1 MITRDVQGRGG
12 LTAEVKARLDEARR
26 QVATVGA
33 RPVMA
38 ELGRVERV
46 GDGVAVLS
54 GLARC
59 RLDEI
64 LMFPGNVYGM
74 AVTLER
80 DEVGA
85 VLLDS
90 DRTISAGDEVCGTG
104 EVVRVPV
111 GEGLLGRVVDPLGRP
126 LDDGPAIPLTLT
138 EPIER
143 PAPRIIDRELVTQAL
158 QTGLLV
164 VDALIPLGRG
174 QRELIVGD
182 RSTGKTAIAVDAILN
197 QTRSDVISVYCAV
210 GQKAS
215 AVARVIDTVRR
226 SGPMDR
232 TIFVVASSDD
242 PPGLQWIAPYAACCM
257 AEYFRDRGGHALLV
271 VDDLTKHAAVHR
283 QVSLLLRNPPGREAY
298 PGDVFF
304 IHSRLLERA
313 AKLHQS
319 HGGGSLT
326 ALPIAETQAGN
337 ISAYIPTNLISI
349 TDGQIILEPKLF
361 NEGHKPAVNVGKSV
375 SRVGGKT
382 QHKALKEVSGS
393 LKLDYAQFLELEVFT
408 KFGQMVDAHSRET
421 IEHGR
426 RIRAVLGQTQSAPL
440 SLAAEVAILLAL
452 KERVLAAL
460 TPEQI
465 EGFKHGLTEAVAME
479 LGAIADRIDI
489 TGLLTAGDRSELM
502 AWLKTRAT
510 LVMEARPG
518 PAPPAGSGGGAPG
531 L

>member
-1 MITRDVQGRGG
+1 MTTRVKKGGG
-12 LTAEVKARLDEARR
+12 LADEVKARLEELR
-26 QVATVGA
+26 QQVSTVES

-54 GLARC
+54 GLDGC

-64 LMFPGNVYGM
+64 LEFPGGISAM

-80 DEVGA
+80 GEVGA

-90 DRTISAGDEVCGTG
+90 DRTISAGDEVRGTG

-111 GEGLLGRVVDPLGRP
+111 GESLLGRVVDPLGRP
-126 LDDGPAIPLTLT
+126 LDDGPPIVPARF

-143 PAPRIIDRELVTQAL
+143 PAPRIIDRELVTQSL

-182 RSTGKTAIAVDAILN
+182 RSTGKTAIGVDAILN
-197 QTRSDVISVYCAV
+197 QKRSDVFCIYCAV

-226 SGPMDR
+226 LGPIER

-242 PPGLQWIAPYAACCM
+242 PPGLQWIAPYAACTM
-257 AEYFRDRGGHALLV
+257 AEYFRDSGRHALLV
-271 VDDLTKHAAVHR
+271 TDDLTKHAAVHR

-313 AKLHQS
+313 AKLHDS

-382 QHKALKEVSGS
+382 QFKALKDVAGS
-393 LKLDYAQFLELEVFT
+393 LKLEYAQFLELEVFT
-408 KFGQMVDAHSRET
+408 KFGQMVDARAQAT

-426 RIRAVLGQTQSAPL
+426 RIRAVLGQVHSEPL
-440 SLAAEVAILLAL
+440 GLAAEVALLLAL
-452 KERVLAAL
+452 KERVLTALSLEQLDEFKRGFAEALAA
-460 TPEQI
+460 EVRA
-465 EGFKHGLTEAVAME
+465 AVE
-479 LGAIADRIDI
+479 RVEV
-489 TGLLTAGDRSELM
+489 TGLLNGDDRRELLLWLQARAKHILDRSL
-502 AWLKTRAT
+502 
-510 LVMEARPG
+510 
-518 PAPPAGSGGGAPG
+518 AGRDAAA
-531 L
+531 

>member
-1 MITRDVQGRGG
+1 MTTRTRRSGG
-12 LTAEVKARLDEARR
+12 LADEVKARLEELRR
-26 QVATVGA
+26 QAVTVES
-33 RPVMA
+33 RPLMA

-54 GLARC
+54 GLDGC

-64 LMFPGNVYGM
+64 LEFPGDLRGM

-80 DEVGA
+80 NEVGV

-90 DRTISAGDEVCGTG
+90 DRAIQAGDEVRGTG

-111 GEGLLGRVVDPLGRP
+111 GESLLGRVVDPLGRP
-126 LDDGPAIPLTLT
+126 LDDGPPITPVRF

-143 PAPRIIDRELVTQAL
+143 PAPRIIDRELVTQSL
-158 QTGLLV
+158 QTGILA

-182 RSTGKTAIAVDAILN
+182 RSTGKTAIGVDAILN
-197 QTRSDVISVYCAV
+197 QKRSDVFCIYCAV

-215 AVARVIDTVRR
+215 AVARVIDTVRKY
-226 SGPMDR
+226 GPIER

-242 PPGLQWIAPYAACCM
+242 PPGLQWIAPYAACTM
-257 AEYFRDRGGHALLV
+257 AEYFRDSGRHALLIT
-271 VDDLTKHAAVHR
+271 DDLTKHAAVHR

-313 AKLHQS
+313 AKLHDS

-382 QHKALKEVSGS
+382 QFKALKDVAGS
-393 LKLDYAQFLELEVFT
+393 LKLEYAQFLELEVFT
-408 KFGQMVDAHSRET
+408 KFGQMVDVRAQAT

-426 RIRAVLGQTQSAPL
+426 RIRAALGQVHSAPY
-440 SLAAEVAILLAL
+440 SLAAEVALLLAL
-452 KERVLAAL
+452 KERVLTAL
-460 TPEQI
+460 TLEQVEEFKRGFPEALIAEVRAAAERI
-465 EGFKHGLTEAVAME
+465 EATGQ
-479 LGAIADRIDI
+479 LGADDRRE
-489 TGLLTAGDRSELM
+489 LLL
-502 AWLKTRAT
+502 WLQARARRI
-510 LVMEARPG
+510 LEQAAIGIEA
-518 PAPPAGSGGGAPG
+518 AA
-531 L
+531 

>member
-1 MITRDVQGRGG
+1 MTTREKSSGG
-12 LTAEVKARLDEARR
+12 LTAEVKARLDEMRR
-26 QVATVGA
+26 QVAEVVPK
-33 RPVMA
+33 PVMA
-38 ELGRVERV
+38 ELGQVERV
-46 GDGVAVLS
+46 GDGVAALS
-54 GLARC
+54 GLAGC
-59 RLDEI
+59 CLDEI
-64 LMFPGNVYGM
+64 LEFPGDLRAM

-90 DRTISAGDEVCGTG
+90 DRTVAAGDEVRGTG
-104 EVVRVPV
+104 QVVRVPV
-111 GEGLLGRVVDPLGRP
+111 GEALLGRVVDPLGRP
-126 LDDGPAIPLTLT
+126 LDDGPAIRAARL

-182 RSTGKTAIAVDAILN
+182 RSTGKTAIGVDAILN
-197 QTRSDVISVYCAV
+197 QKRSDVFCVYCAV

-226 SGPMDR
+226 LGPIER
-232 TIFVVASSDD
+232 TIFVIASSDD
-242 PPGLQWIAPYAACCM
+242 PAGLQWIAPYAACTM
-257 AEYFRDRGGHALLV
+257 AEYFRDSGRHALLV
-271 VDDLTKHAAVHR
+271 IDDLTKHAAVHR

-313 AKLHQS
+313 AKLS
-319 HGGGSLT
+319 DAHGGGSLT

-337 ISAYIPTNLISI
+337 MSAYIPTNLISI

-382 QHKALKEVSGS
+382 QFKALKEVAGS
-393 LKLDYAQFLELEVFT
+393 LKLEYAQFLELEVFT
-408 KFGQMVDAHSRET
+408 KFGQMVDARAQAT

-426 RIRAVLGQTQSAPL
+426 RIRAVLGQVHSAPL
-440 SLAAEVAILLAL
+440 SLAAEVGLLLAL
-452 KERVLAAL
+452 KERVLTPLSLARVVEFQHGFGEAL
-460 TPEQI
+460 V
-465 EGFKHGLTEAVAME
+465 TEVRAVAE
-479 LGAIADRIDI
+479 RIDE
-489 TGLLTAGDRSELM
+489 TGLLSADDRNELLL
-502 AWLKTRAT
+502 WLKARAER
-510 LVMEARPG
+510 LLRPV
-518 PAPPAGSGGGAPG
+518 GAV
-531 L
+531 

>member
-1 MITRDVQGRGG
+1 MTTQGDRKRGG
-12 LTAEVKARLDEARR
+12 LTGEVAARLEQARR
-26 QVATVGA
+26 QAAAVET

-54 GLARC
+54 GLDAA

-64 LMFPGNVYGM
+64 LEFPGDLRGM
-74 AVTLER
+74 VVSLDR
-80 DEVGA
+80 DQVGV

-90 DRTISAGDEVCGTG
+90 DRTLSAGDEVRGTG

-126 LDDGPAIPLTLT
+126 LDDGPGIRAMRHDPV
-138 EPIER
+138 EQQ
-143 PAPRIIDRELVTQAL
+143 APRIIERELVTQAL

-197 QTRSDVISVYCAV
+197 QKRSDVICVYCAV

-226 SGPMDR
+226 HGPFER
-232 TIFVVASSDD
+232 SIFVIANSDS
-242 PPGLQWIAPYAACCM
+242 PPGLQWIAPYAACTM
-257 AEYFRDRGGHALLV
+257 AEYFRDSGRHALLV

-283 QVSLLLRNPPGREAY
+283 QVALLLRNPPGREAY

-304 IHSRLLERA
+304 IHSRLLERS
-313 AKLHQS
+313 AKLCDRL
-319 HGGGSLT
+319 GGGSLT

-382 QHKALKEVSGS
+382 QAKGLKDVAGS
-393 LKLDYAQFLELEVFT
+393 LKLEYAQFLELEVFT
-408 KFGQMVDAHSRET
+408 KFGQMVDVRAQAT

-426 RIRAVLGQTQSAPL
+426 RIRAVLGQVQSVPL
-440 SLAAEVAILLAL
+440 SLSNEIALLLAL
-452 KERVLAAL
+452 KERVLSVLELPEVETFKKGLGEAL
-460 TPEQI
+460 LKEQRALAERI
-465 EGFKHGLTEAVAME
+465 DETGQL
-479 LGAIADRIDI
+479 IDADRAE
-489 TGLLTAGDRSELM
+489 LLE
-502 AWLKTRAT
+502 WLKARAARIKA
-510 LVMEARPG
+510 EAEAAEQ
-518 PAPPAGSGGGAPG
+518 PAVPAAGQG
-531 L
+531 